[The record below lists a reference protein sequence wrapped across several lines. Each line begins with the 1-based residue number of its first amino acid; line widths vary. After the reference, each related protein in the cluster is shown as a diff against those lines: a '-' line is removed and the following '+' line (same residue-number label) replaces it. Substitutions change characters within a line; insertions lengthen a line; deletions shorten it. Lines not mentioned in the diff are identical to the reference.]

1 MTFVYLHTSTM
12 NKKDKLSTL
21 TVKIYHGYG
30 HTNNCTLFGHVFAH
44 NTVTRQYDRSS
55 VWQNIVHLIRL
66 FIIRPVPGIPVRLS
80 WNKQQFLGTT
90 EADGFFKFEWQSSE
104 SVPAGWHSLTVDALT
119 DTGTVMGTGTG
130 KIFVPHVTQIA
141 VISDIDDTVLI
152 SHSSTLFKR
161 LKVLFTRTPRS
172 RKAFTGIVE
181 LYQWLAQVRT
191 DAEMPNPFF
200 YVSSSEWN
208 LYDDLVEFFRFN
220 RLPEGSFLLNQ
231 VKRWYELFRT
241 GKTKHQGKLLRIL
254 RIMKDFPHQHFILIG
269 DNSQSD
275 PGIYQSIA
283 EKYPDRVMAV
293 YIRSVVAE
301 HDIETQKILQ
311 HISQLG
317 ISTCLFKHSEEAL
330 LHAKK
335 NIVQM

>member
-1 MTFVYLHTSTM
+1 M
-12 NKKDKLSTL
+12 NKNDTLQTL

-44 NTVTRQYDRSS
+44 NNVTRRYDRSS
-55 VWQNIVHLIRL
+55 VWQNIVHLVRL
-66 FIIRPVPGIPVRLS
+66 FLIQPVPGVTVRLS
-80 WNKQQFLGTT
+80 WNKQQFQGTT
-90 EADGFFKFEWQSSE
+90 EADGFFKFEWKSTE
-104 SVPAGWHSLTVDALT
+104 SVPAGWHSLKVDTLT
-119 DTGTVMGTGTG
+119 DEGAVKATGTG

-141 VISDIDDTVLI
+141 IISDIDDTVLI

-161 LKVLFTRTPRS
+161 LRVLFTRTPRS

-191 DAEMPNPFF
+191 DADMPNPFF

-220 RLPEGSFLLNQ
+220 QLPECRFLLNQ
-231 VKRWYELFRT
+231 VKRWHDLLRT

-254 RIMKDFPHQHFILIG
+254 RIMNDFPQQRFILFG

-283 EKYPDRVMAV
+283 EKYPERVIAV
-293 YIRSVVAE
+293 YIRSVVAK
-301 HDIETQKILQ
+301 HDTGTQQILQ
-311 HISQLG
+311 NISKLG
-317 ISTCLFKHSEEAL
+317 ISTCLFQHSEEAL

-335 NIVQM
+335 NFAQ